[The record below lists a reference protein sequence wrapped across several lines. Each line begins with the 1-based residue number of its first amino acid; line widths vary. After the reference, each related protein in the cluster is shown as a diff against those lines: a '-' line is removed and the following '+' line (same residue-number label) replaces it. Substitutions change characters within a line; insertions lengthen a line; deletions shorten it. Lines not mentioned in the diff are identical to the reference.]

1 MQEKTLG
8 SLDGEI
14 VYTIDA
20 TKDLLKELIPQLKKL
35 VEELNP
41 TLNALRQNLDK
52 HETLLLIQKLTENTE
67 TFLKLINTLE
77 ATQHLIE
84 ELTPGLKALT
94 EELNPTLNALRQNL
108 DKDETVL
115 LLQKLTENTD
125 TFLKLINALEATRQ
139 LTEELLPNLK
149 LLMEELT
156 PRMNTIRTL
165 LDEDDTW
172 VIIEHL
178 LSLKK
183 PIIKYMEA
191 LMRIEEMGYRD
202 MTLLDTTLDFLV
214 KFSII
219 SNQPA
224 FQNFWSAV
232 VESIHEMNEV
242 EIKKVSTLGLMS
254 VMRDEDFQKGMGAM
268 ITFLK
273 LLGKRVR

>member
-14 VYTIDA
+14 VYTVDA

-41 TLNALRQNLDK
+41 TLNALRQNLDRD
-52 HETLLLIQKLTENTE
+52 ETILLI
-67 TFLKLINTLE
+67 
-77 ATQHLIE
+77 
-84 ELTPGLKALT
+84 
-94 EELNPTLNALRQNL
+94 
-108 DKDETVL
+108 
-115 LLQKLTENTD
+115 QKLTENTD
-125 TFLKLINALEATRQ
+125 TFLKLINTLEATRQ
-139 LTEELLPNLK
+139 LAEELIPNLK
-149 LLMEELT
+149 MLMEELT

-172 VIIEHL
+172 IIIEHL

-214 KFSII
+214 KFSIV

-232 VESIHEMNEV
+232 VDAIQEMNDV
-242 EIKKVSTLGLMS
+242 EIQKVSTLGLMS

-273 LLGKRVR
+273 LLGKRVK